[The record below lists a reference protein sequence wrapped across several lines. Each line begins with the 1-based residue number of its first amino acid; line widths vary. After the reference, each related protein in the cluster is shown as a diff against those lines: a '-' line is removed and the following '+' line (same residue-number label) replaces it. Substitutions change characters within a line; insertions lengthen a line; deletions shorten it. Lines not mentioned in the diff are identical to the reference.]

1 MVNPSVVVNTTS
13 PVEIAPRRHNCT
25 GQTRTPAVTANTVT
39 ACSNL
44 NRSNERKL
52 ARRACILSA
61 MYRIRRCCSRRA
73 APKERTRLML
83 LTTSV
88 RSPLT
93 RAA

>member
-52 ARRACILSA
+52 AR
-61 MYRIRRCCSRRA
+61 
-73 APKERTRLML
+73 
-83 LTTSV
+83 
-88 RSPLT
+88 
-93 RAA
+93 